1 MNRRFFLKT
10 ASLCGMTAAAG
21 LAARVAFGQS
31 APASI
36 EPGADSVLLVVDTQN
51 CFTSGGTLAVKD
63 GEQIV
68 PVINRI
74 GKAFANV
81 VLTQDWHPRGHVS
94 FASSHPGKKP
104 FDTVHLSYGTQV
116 LWPDHCIQGTE
127 DAGLRQDLDVPQAQ
141 LIIRKGYHKNVD
153 SYSAFMEADRHT
165 STGLGVYLKA
175 HGIRRVFVTGLAT
188 DFCVANSALDARA
201 EGFDVYVIEDATRA
215 VDLNG
220 SLAEAWDAMRRA
232 GVKRIQSSDLRLVSG
247 PVKS

>member
-10 ASLCGMTAAAG
+10 ASLCGIAAAAG
-21 LAARVAFGQS
+21 SAARVAFGQS

-36 EPGADSVLLVVDTQN
+36 EPGPDSVLLVVDTQN

-165 STGLGVYLKA
+165 STGLGVYLKE

-232 GVKRIQSSDLRLVSG
+232 GVKRIQSGDLRLVSG
-247 PVKS
+247 PAKS